1 MRPLIYWARDRQA
14 TLRLA
19 RRSPTEVA
27 GQVVTAAE
35 TVSFCFDL
43 RTFVLTLGEGDE
55 QRLVQLN
62 EYGWE
67 I

>member
-1 MRPLIYWARDRQA
+1 MRPLIYWARDRHA

-19 RRSPTEVA
+19 RRSPNEVS
-27 GQVVTAAE
+27 GQMIIDAQ
-35 TVSFCFDL
+35 TVPFSFDL
-43 RTFVLTLGEGDE
+43 QTLVLMLGEGED
-55 QRLVQLN
+55 QRSIQLN